1 MYIYIYIYTLLPQK
15 SFRIS
20 DPLIGFDLSPG
31 PRASRSFP
39 WDHDPFVKKKFAS
52 LTCLFLAP
60 FAAHRSC
67 QSGWFPYRKT
77 VFVLTPVKK
86 RPWTSHVYCMHRTY
100 HCHWSRQTLFLRF
113 PLEIKSLR
121 TPCAQK
127 NRNQCDILKW
137 NSSRCYIPSSCGV

>member
-1 MYIYIYIYTLLPQK
+1 MICVCAWVRFYFISATRQRYFFRKTFLHVFVCMYILPQK

-31 PRASRSFP
+31 PRASRSLP
-39 WDHDPFVKKKFAS
+39 WDHDPFVKKKNFAS

-60 FAAHRSC
+60 FTAHRSC

-86 RPWTSHVYCMHRTY
+86 RPWTSHVYCMHSTY
-100 HCHWSRQTLFLRF
+100 HCHWSRQTLFYV
-113 PLEIKSLR
+113 SLWIL
-121 TPCAQK
+121 
-127 NRNQCDILKW
+127 NR
-137 NSSRCYIPSSCGV
+137 